1 MKLLWQDN
9 KQCIYVFSE
18 EIYICPCLHIAHCF
32 CVQEVDHDAFYIFF
46 AYTVVVNI
54 GVGSRS

>member
-9 KQCIYVFSE
+9 KQCICVLRGD
-18 EIYICPCLHIAHCF
+18 ICPCLHIAHCF

-46 AYTVVVNI
+46 AYTVVVDI
-54 GVGSRS
+54 GVGDCS